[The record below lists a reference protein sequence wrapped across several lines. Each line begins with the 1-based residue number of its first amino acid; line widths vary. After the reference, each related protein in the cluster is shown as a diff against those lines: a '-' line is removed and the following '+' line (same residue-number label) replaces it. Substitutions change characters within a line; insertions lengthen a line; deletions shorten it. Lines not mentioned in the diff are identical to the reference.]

1 MNIKK
6 LTEKLKSI
14 KNIELYA
21 ALVLGVIVLVA
32 VFATT
37 SAKTDKTVQDDTDF
51 DEYISAMENK
61 ISSVISKMEGCGN
74 VQVAIS
80 YSSVDEKVYAYETE
94 VSASGG
100 TTKQTTSIVKVNG
113 QPLVVKTLPPQI
125 SGVVVVADG
134 AADSAVR
141 VKIKQ
146 VVVTLLGVSIDKV
159 QVFTYKR

>member
-6 LTEKLKSI
+6 LVAKLKSI
-14 KNIELYA
+14 KNWELYV
-21 ALVLGVIVLVA
+21 ALVLGVLVLV
-32 VFATT
+32 VVWATT
-37 SAKTDKTVQDDTDF
+37 SAKSDKSIEDTTDF

-61 ISSVISKMEGCGN
+61 ISSVLGKMDGCGK

-94 VSASGG
+94 ISANGS
-100 TTKQTTSIVKVNG
+100 TTKQTTSIVTVNG
-113 QPLVVKTLPPQI
+113 QPLVVKSLPPEI
-125 SGVVVVADG
+125 SGVVVVVAGGD
-134 AADSAVR
+134 DPAVR
-141 VKIKQ
+141 AKIKQ

>member
-6 LTEKLKSI
+6 IAEKLKSI

-21 ALVLGVIVLVA
+21 ALVLGVVVLIA
-32 VFATT
+32 VLATS
-37 SAKTDKTVQDDTDF
+37 SAKSDKTIEDTTDF
-51 DEYISAMENK
+51 DAYISAMENK
-61 ISSVISKMEGCGN
+61 ISSVLGKMDGCGN
-74 VQVAIS
+74 VKVAIS
-80 YSSVDEKVYAYETE
+80 YSSVDEKVYAYETV
-94 VSASGG
+94 VSADGS

-113 QPLVVKTLPPQI
+113 QPLVVKTLPPEI
-125 SGVVVVADG
+125 SGVVVVVDG
-134 AADSAVR
+134 ADDPAVR